1 MHNGVETQITNSE
14 SIIFWR
20 FTLNTQQIAAG
31 EAARAKW
38 DSIAKPLG
46 SLGLL
51 EDSIVRIAALTGSA
65 DVRLE
70 KRCVLV
76 LCADNGIV
84 AEGVTQADSSVTMS
98 VARNLVRR
106 QTSVCRMAAAA
117 RADVYPV
124 DMGMLTRPDF
134 AGLIDMRVG
143 DGTANFAETPAMTRE
158 QAAQAV
164 ENGIALAEDM
174 KSRGYAIIATGEMGI
189 GNTTTSSA
197 LCAAL
202 LNLPVETVTGRG
214 SGLSD
219 EGLQRKID
227 TIKRG
232 IALNITP
239 QTDALGILA
248 ALGGFDIA
256 GMAGVF
262 LGGARAGIPVL
273 IDGFISAIAALVA
286 LRLDPNCASAMLAS
300 HVSGEPAGLTVLA
313 ALGLKPLIPA
323 EMRLG
328 EGTGAVAALPLL
340 DLALAVYHGSSS
352 FADIG
357 VEQYVPM

>member
-1 MHNGVETQITNSE
+1 M
-14 SIIFWR
+14 
-20 FTLNTQQIAAG
+20 NTQQIAAG
-31 EAARAKW
+31 EAAREKW
-38 DSIAKPLG
+38 NSIAKPLG

-51 EDSIVRIAALTGSA
+51 EDAIVRIAALTGSA

-84 AEGVTQADSSVTMS
+84 AEGVTQTDSSVTMS

-124 DMGMLTRPDF
+124 DMGMNTHPDF
-134 AGLIDMRVG
+134 AGMIDMRVG
-143 DGTANFAETPAMTRE
+143 VGTANFAKKPAMTRE

-174 KSRGYAIIATGEMGI
+174 KSRGYDIIATGEMGI

-202 LNLPVETVTGRG
+202 LNLPVENVTGRG

-232 IALNITP
+232 IALHITKP
-239 QTDALGILA
+239 ANADFVNTASVGTEAAPDALGVLA

-256 GMAGVF
+256 GMAGIF

-286 LRLDPNCASAMLAS
+286 MRLDPDCASAMLAS

-313 ALGLKPLIPA
+313 ALGLKPLITA

>member
-1 MHNGVETQITNSE
+1 MDIKQKNAG
-14 SIIFWR
+14 
-20 FTLNTQQIAAG
+20 IAAR
-31 EAARAKW
+31 EKW
-38 DSIAKPLG
+38 DAIAKPLG

-51 EDSIVRIAALTGSA
+51 EESIVRIAALTGNA
-65 DVRLE
+65 DVRLD

-76 LCADNGIV
+76 LCADNGVV
-84 AEGVTQADSSVTMS
+84 AEGVTQTDSSVTMS

-124 DMGMLTRPDF
+124 DMGMNTRPDF
-134 AGLIDMRVG
+134 AGLIDKRVAN
-143 DGTANFAETPAMTRE
+143 GTENFLEKPAMTRE
-158 QAAQAV
+158 QAEIAV
-164 ENGIALAEDM
+164 KNGVALAHDM
-174 KSRGYAIIATGEMGI
+174 KSRGYNIIATGEMGI

-202 LNLPVETVTGRG
+202 LGLPVEEVTGRG

-219 EGLQRKID
+219 AGLQRKID
-227 TIKRG
+227 VIRRG
-232 IALNITP
+232 IARHITEE
-239 QTDALGILA
+239 TDTLGALA

-256 GMAGVF
+256 GMAGIF
-262 LGGARAGIPVL
+262 IGGALTRIPVL
-273 IDGFISAIAALVA
+273 IDGFISAVAALVA
-286 LRLDPNCASAMLAS
+286 VRLRPACAPALLAS
-300 HVSGEPAGLTVLA
+300 HISGEPAGIAVLN
-313 ALGLKPLIPA
+313 ALGLKPLINA

-328 EGTGAVAALPLL
+328 EGTGAVAALPLF

-357 VEQYVPM
+357 VAQYTPQ